1 MWGQYCSYLCRIF
14 KIICSN
20 ENVVP
25 RTSVGK
31 NDVFDRLFARK
42 PNITRKLNIKGGKFS
57 RKFRANL
64 GNLHH
69 MG

>member
-1 MWGQYCSYLCRIF
+1 MWVNIVRICVGF
-14 KIICSN
+14 LIICSN

-31 NDVFDRLFARK
+31 NDVFDRLFVRK
-42 PNITRKLNIKGGKFS
+42 PNITRKLNIKGEKFS
-57 RKFRANL
+57 CKFRANL